1 MRHNIFSFAAVSA
14 YALVCVAQPVSAQT
28 PLYTSPPPPW
38 INGEANAGQIAPYEV
53 LRDRRITFRLK
64 APEAQGVKVSVGNAH
79 ADLHTYP
86 MTRDDK
92 GIWST
97 TIGPVDPEIYPYSF
111 QLAGASVNRGS
122 VEVKGTTP
130 ALYDAQD
137 VPHGTFTSIT
147 YFSTVLNKRRELTVY
162 APPQYYSEPNRKF
175 PVLYYYNDTGN
186 DAGGR
191 QPEVMDNLVAQKKAV
206 PMLVVNL
213 NDVANTLYR
222 NDTEAGRV
230 KDGEEL
236 LGDII
241 PLIEG
246 RYRSLSNREN
256 RAIGGVSHN
265 AGATWTVS
273 MLNLDKFGYIGMIS
287 SGMFGGLLPDP
298 TPGGFALYSPWE
310 PDKVLPAVSKKL
322 LDPTTKPKL
331 FYIACGDI
339 DPRVNPTRKAVEQ
352 MATYGV
358 KPVFEVY
365 PGGHQGKATRPAY
378 ISFVSRLF
386 KKQ

>member
-1 MRHNIFSFAAVSA
+1 MRRNIFFFFVGSSI
-14 YALVCVAQPVSAQT
+14 YALLGVAQPVSAQT
-28 PLYTSPPPPW
+28 PLYTSPPAPW
-38 INGEANAGQIAPYEV
+38 INGEANMGQVVPYEV

-64 APEAQGVKVSVGNAH
+64 APEAQSVKVSVGNAH
-79 ADLHTYP
+79 ADLHTYA
-86 MTRDDK
+86 MTKDDK

-111 QLAGASVNRGS
+111 ELAGATVNRGN
-122 VEVKGTTP
+122 VEVKGATP
-130 ALYDAQD
+130 ALYDSQD

-147 YFSTVLNKRRELTVY
+147 YFSAVLNKRRELTVY
-162 APPQYYSEPNRKF
+162 VPPQYYSEPSRKF

-191 QPEVMDNLVAQKKAV
+191 QTEMMDNLIAQKKAV

-213 NDVANTLYR
+213 SDVANTIYR

-236 LGDII
+236 VGDII
-241 PLIEG
+241 PLIEA
-246 RYRSLSNREN
+246 RYRLLPGREN

-273 MLNLDKFGYIGMIS
+273 LANRDKFGYIGMIS

-310 PDKVLPAVSKKL
+310 PDKVLPAATKKL
-322 LDPTTKPKL
+322 LDPSTKPKL

-339 DPRVNPTRKAVEQ
+339 DPRVNPTRTAVEQ

-358 KPVFEVY
+358 KPIFEVY
-365 PGGHQGKATRPAY
+365 PGGHQGKATRPGY
-378 ISFVSRLF
+378 ISFVSHLF
-386 KKQ
+386 KN